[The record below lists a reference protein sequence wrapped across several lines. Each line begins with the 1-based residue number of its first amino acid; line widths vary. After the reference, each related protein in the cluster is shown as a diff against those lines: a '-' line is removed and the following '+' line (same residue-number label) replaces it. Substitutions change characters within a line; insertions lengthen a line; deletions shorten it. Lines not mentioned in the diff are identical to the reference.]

1 MDFILKGME
10 GLLGVVA
17 VGVQWLRPFPSTTGG
32 VGSIPGQ
39 GTKIPRVKWPKEEEK
54 KKGMKSNLKFLTKGQ
69 LFLIAFRKI
78 TLVAAGQEVTC
89 NFLQGYK

>member
-1 MDFILKGME
+1 M
-10 GLLGVVA
+10 A

-32 VGSIPGQ
+32 VGSSLVRELRSHVSNGQ
-39 GTKIPRVKWPKEEEK
+39 NNKKK

-89 NFLQGYK
+89 NFLQGYKWP